1 MSSMSSIRQ
10 LHQQLVN
17 KELSAIEIAQY
28 YLERIHCLEPKLHSF
43 LSITSEH
50 ALAQA
55 GNVDGKIAAGEEISI
70 LAGIPIGV
78 KDNLCT
84 KGIVTTCGS
93 KILEGFIPPYEST
106 VTQ

>member
-1 MSSMSSIRQ
+1 MPSIRQ

-17 KELSAIEIAQY
+17 KERSAIEIAQY
-28 YLERIHCLEPKLHSF
+28 YLERIHLLEPKLHSF
-43 LSITSEH
+43 LNITAEH

-55 GNVDGKIAAGEEISI
+55 GDVDGKIASGEEITI

-93 KILEGFIPPYEST
+93 KILEGFIPPMS
-106 VTQ
+106 QR